1 MYFPCFI
8 HVYTIRVDVTISS
21 LDQTTVKYQEVV
33 RRYIVY
39 LTEYGDKSARERE
52 REERGGEREGE
63 RERFPRFLPKFE
75 TWTIV
80 IIGALQLIL
89 LITNDI

>member
-8 HVYTIRVDVTISS
+8 YTVRVDVTIWS
-21 LDQTTVKYQEVV
+21 LDQTTVKYQEVAPIF
-33 RRYIVY
+33 IVY
-39 LTEYGDKSARERE
+39 LKEYGDKSAQE
-52 REERGGEREGE
+52 GERE

-75 TWTIV
+75 TRIIV
-80 IIGALQLIL
+80 IIGAPQLIL